1 MVEVVIQY
9 KGKRF
14 KVCKAQSLR
23 VVGIGDSD
31 SLRFPSPENKEAE
44 VVVLGVSTL
53 WGGGGSNIGQWGWVL
68 LSECNPPR
76 DPCVRLCLW
85 QTIFFVS
92 IRTALGFMD

>member
-1 MVEVVIQY
+1 MVEVVNQY

-53 WGGGGSNIGQWGWVL
+53 WGGGGSNIGQMG
-68 LSECNPPR
+68 
-76 DPCVRLCLW
+76 
-85 QTIFFVS
+85 
-92 IRTALGFMD
+92 LGFIK

>member
-1 MVEVVIQY
+1 M
-9 KGKRF
+9 
-14 KVCKAQSLR
+14 
-23 VVGIGDSD
+23 VGIGDSD

-44 VVVLGVSTL
+44 VVVLGVSPL
-53 WGGGGSNIGQWGWVL
+53 WGGGGSNIGQMGVL

-92 IRTALGFMD
+92 IRTALGLWTDWVKWYIGG